1 MKDKAD
7 VFIRHW
13 KIDNRYH
20 GKKRQN
26 SNFLYMN
33 WQNIADKDKFVK
45 LEDTAVH
52 VKLTVTSTNGYLV
65 YGKHHIQYVMKI
77 RRTEMNRNR
86 KMLKKAVV
94 ATLTASMLLSTG
106 GAVTFAGPATTNEQS
121 DRETKNAQISMRAA
135 TQGMVLLENNNDVLP
150 IAVEGNVALY
160 GGGAVKTVK
169 GGTGSGDVNQRY
181 TVSVWEGLKNAG
193 YNITSSDWLNSYSEA
208 YDKGEAEFEGGFW
221 DTFSMPDPELTD
233 EEVAAG
239 QADGTDTAIYVI
251 SRNSG
256 EGADRT
262 ATEGDYYLTEAEKAN
277 LTKIGAAYD
286 KVIVILNVG
295 GVIDTNFFHEI
306 EGLDAMLL
314 MSQAGMEGGTALVKV
329 LNGEVTPS
337 GKLTDTWPAAY
348 SDYPTAENF
357 GANDGNVDQE
367 DYTDGIYVGYR
378 YFDTFGVTP
387 AYEFGYGRSYTSFDI
402 AVDSVT
408 ADADKVTVTAKVTNT
423 GDKYSGKEVVEVY
436 FSAPAGDLEK
446 PYQEL
451 AAYAKTDD
459 LAPGE
464 SQTLTISYNTTE
476 MSSYSEEKAAYI
488 MEAGDYVVR
497 VGNSSRNTK
506 AAAVIS
512 LDETAVTQQLS
523 NQMTADKEITELSN
537 KDATPYTYE
546 GEADEIASATVIS
559 LAAADIPT
567 VDGASEYDDE
577 TVTAYV
583 SDTTETEYLAEN
595 LGYTPTSQYHGEYQE
610 VVQNLEGDF
619 SQNTLKDV
627 YDGTITMEEFVSGL
641 TVSEMADIVIGGNK
655 LPSASGQSA
664 GAASAN
670 VENVSDGTM
679 IGAQANSVQGAAGET
694 AGIYIESKKIPN
706 IVLAD
711 GPAGLRITQEY
722 EGEDGQEY
730 YQFCT
735 AWPIGTLLA
744 QTWDTEVVKEVG
756 TAFGEE
762 LKEYGVTV
770 LLAPGMNIH
779 RNALCGRNFEYY
791 SEDPYITGTIAV
803 AETQGVQS
811 NPGVGVCIKH
821 YAANNQ
827 EDNRSAVNN
836 TISER
841 ALREIYLKGFEMAVK
856 GAQPMSIMTSYNLNN
871 SVPAAD
877 DYDLITD
884 VARGEWGFDGM
895 VMTDWGGGQSTPSI
909 SMHAGNDLIMPGSS
923 VEDITIR
930 GFSDEE
936 PTFGEDDVYPEVTV
950 AESWGGMRA
959 TTQWGEFVLD
969 ASGETTIEKIVDT
982 AVYEEAVRDSINAD
996 GEQESVKVSELI
1008 SQLGDAAAVTDNGD
1022 GTTTIIYKGYYE
1034 PNNITLGDL
1043 QKSTINILNLVMQSN
1058 QFADMFDDVE
1068 SQPYTEAHADN
1079 LVTYSMNEKGDVQ

>member
-1 MKDKAD
+1 
-7 VFIRHW
+7 
-13 KIDNRYH
+13 
-20 GKKRQN
+20 
-26 SNFLYMN
+26 
-33 WQNIADKDKFVK
+33 
-45 LEDTAVH
+45 
-52 VKLTVTSTNGYLV
+52 
-65 YGKHHIQYVMKI
+65 
-77 RRTEMNRNR
+77 MNRNR
-86 KMLKKAVV
+86 KMLKKAMM
-94 ATLTASMLLSTG
+94 ATLTASMVLTAG
-106 GAVTFAGPATTNEQS
+106 GITTFAAPATTNEQS
-121 DRETKNAQISMRAA
+121 DRETKNAQLSMTAA

-150 IAVEGNVALY
+150 IAVDGNIALY

-193 YNITSSDWLNSYSEA
+193 YNITSSDWLNSFEEA
-208 YDKGEAEFEGGFW
+208 YDKGEAEFDGGFW

-239 QADGTDTAIYVI
+239 QTDGTDTAIYVI

-262 ATEGDYYLTEAEKAN
+262 ETEGDYYLTENEKSN
-277 LTKIGAAYD
+277 LTKLGAAYD
-286 KVIVILNVG
+286 KVIVVLNVG

-306 EGLDAMLL
+306 DGLDAMLL

-348 SDYPTAENF
+348 SDYPTAETF

-387 AYEFGYGRSYTSFDI
+387 AYEFGYGKSYTTFDI

-436 FSAPAGDLEK
+436 FSAPSGDLEK

-451 AAYAKTDD
+451 AAYGKTDE

-512 LDETAVTQQLS
+512 LDETAVTEQLS
-523 NQMTADKEITELSN
+523 NQLTPDKEITELSN
-537 KDATPYTYE
+537 KDATPYTYD
-546 GEADEIASATVIS
+546 GEADEIAAATAIS
-559 LAAADIPT
+559 LAATDIKT
-567 VDGASEYDDE
+567 VDNPSAYDDE

-595 LGYTPTSQYHGEYQE
+595 LGYTPTSKYHGEYKE
-610 VVQNLEGDF
+610 KVQNLEGDF

-641 TVSEMADIVIGGNK
+641 TVSQMADIVIGGNK

-670 VENVSDGTM
+670 VDDVSDGTM

-744 QTWDTEVVKEVG
+744 QTWDPDVVKEVG

-779 RNALCGRNFEYY
+779 KNALCGRNFEYY
-791 SEDPYITGTIAV
+791 SEDPYLSATMSVASTGGIKDGGTWGTIKHFALNGQESHRFKVDAV
-803 AETQGVQS
+803 
-811 NPGVGVCIKH
+811 C
-821 YAANNQ
+821 
-827 EDNRSAVNN
+827 
-836 TISER
+836 SER
-841 ALREIYLKGFEMAVK
+841 AIREIYLKSFEMAVK
-856 GAQPMSIMTSYNLNN
+856 EGTVMTLMTSYNPINGHW
-871 SVPAAD
+871 AASN
-877 DYDLITD
+877 YDLCTT
-884 VARGEWGFDGM
+884 VLRGEWGYKGI
-895 VMTDWGGGQSTPSI
+895 VMTDWWAKMNDVAFGGEESNQDIRDMVRSQ
-909 SMHAGNDLIMPGSS
+909 NDVYMVVNNNGAEVNSNNDNTESS
-923 VEDITIR
+923 VEAGTL
-930 GFSDEE
+930 
-936 PTFGEDDVYPEVTV
+936 TVGELQ
-950 AESWGGMRA
+950 RA
-959 TTQWGEFVLD
+959 AINICNFILNAQV
-969 ASGETTIEKIVDT
+969 IERELVDT
-982 AVYEEAVRDSINAD
+982 DVAKHYP
-996 GEQESVKVSELI
+996 SVPVSEAKYEQFNLAEDNKVMFNSGKEATMI
-1008 SQLGDAAAVTDNGD
+1008 VEEDAEY
-1022 GTTTIIYKGYYE
+1022 TIIVNIAFEKSNLAQSTVNVNANGENMAVIQTNGTDGNWITQKLCKVKLDKGAY
-1034 PNNITLGDL
+1034 NIKLEVVLAGI
-1043 QKSTINILNLVMQSN
+1043 KVKYMQ
-1058 QFADMFDDVE
+1058 FKK
-1068 SQPYTEAHADN
+1068 
-1079 LVTYSMNEKGDVQ
+1079 LKRK

>member
-1 MKDKAD
+1 
-7 VFIRHW
+7 
-13 KIDNRYH
+13 
-20 GKKRQN
+20 
-26 SNFLYMN
+26 
-33 WQNIADKDKFVK
+33 
-45 LEDTAVH
+45 
-52 VKLTVTSTNGYLV
+52 
-65 YGKHHIQYVMKI
+65 
-77 RRTEMNRNR
+77 MNRNK
-86 KMLKKAVV
+86 KMLKKVAV
-94 ATLTASMLLSTG
+94 AALSASMILSTG
-106 GAVTFAGPATTNEQS
+106 GITAFAAPATTNEQS
-121 DRETKNAQISMRAA
+121 DRETKNAQLSMTAA
-135 TQGMVLLENNNDVLP
+135 TQGMVLLENDNDVLP
-150 IAVEGNVALY
+150 IAVDGNIALY

-193 YNITSSDWLNSYSEA
+193 YNITSSDWLNSFSEA

-221 DTFSMPDPELTD
+221 SSFSMPDPELTD

-262 ATEGDYYLTEAEKAN
+262 ETEGDYYLTENEKTN
-277 LTKIGAAYD
+277 LTKLGAAYD
-286 KVIVILNVG
+286 KVIVVLNVG

-387 AYEFGYGRSYTSFDI
+387 AYEFGYGKSYTTFDI

-436 FSAPAGDLEK
+436 FSAPSGDLEK

-451 AAYAKTDD
+451 AAYGKTDE

-512 LDETAVTQQLS
+512 LDETAVTEQLS
-523 NQMTADKEITELSN
+523 NQLAVDKEITELSN
-537 KDATPYTYE
+537 KDATPYTYD
-546 GEADEIASATVIS
+546 GEADEIAAATAIS
-559 LAAADIPT
+559 LAAADIKT
-567 VDGASEYDDE
+567 VDNSSAYDDE

-583 SDTTETEYLAEN
+583 SDTTETDYLAEN
-595 LGYTPTSQYHGEYQE
+595 LGYTPTSKYHGEYKEE
-610 VVQNLEGDF
+610 VQKLEGDS

-627 YDGTITMEEFVSGL
+627 CDGTITMEEFVSGL
-641 TVSEMADIVIGGNK
+641 TVSQMADIVIGGNK

-670 VENVSDGTM
+670 VDSVSDGTM

-706 IVLAD
+706 VVLAD

-722 EGEDGQEY
+722 EGADGQEY

-744 QTWDTEVVKEVG
+744 QTWDPDVVKEVG
-756 TAFGEE
+756 VAFGEE

-779 RNALCGRNFEYY
+779 KNALCGRNFEYY
-791 SEDPYITGTIAV
+791 SEDPYITGTIAI
-803 AETQGVQS
+803 AETEGVQS
-811 NPGVGVCIKH
+811 NPGIGVCIKH
-821 YAANNQ
+821 FAANNQ
-827 EDNRSAVNN
+827 EDNRNAVNN

-841 ALREIYLKGFEMAVK
+841 AFREIYLKGFEMAVK
-856 GAQPMSIMTSYNLNN
+856 GAQPMSIMSSYNLNN
-871 SVPAAD
+871 GVPAAD
-877 DYDLITD
+877 DYDLLTDIT
-884 VARGEWGFDGM
+884 RGEWGFDGM
-895 VMTDWGGGQSTPSI
+895 IMTDWGGGQSTPSI

-936 PTFGEDDVYPEVTV
+936 PTFGEDDIYPEVTV
-950 AESWGGMRA
+950 AESWFGLRA

-969 ASGETTIEKIVDT
+969 AAGDTTIEKTVDT
-982 AVYEEAVRDSINAD
+982 SAYEEAVRDSVNAD
-996 GEQESVKVSELI
+996 GEQESVKVTDLI
-1008 SQLGDAAAVTDNGD
+1008 SGLGDAVTVTDNGD
-1022 GTTTIIYKGYYE
+1022 GTTTIVYTGSYKE
-1034 PNNITLGDL
+1034 NNITLGDL

-1058 QFADMFDDVE
+1058 QFADLFDDVE
-1068 SQPYTEAHADN
+1068 SQPYTEAHSDN
-1079 LVTYSMNEKGDVQ
+1079 LVTYVTTEKSDVE

>member
-1 MKDKAD
+1 
-7 VFIRHW
+7 
-13 KIDNRYH
+13 
-20 GKKRQN
+20 
-26 SNFLYMN
+26 
-33 WQNIADKDKFVK
+33 
-45 LEDTAVH
+45 
-52 VKLTVTSTNGYLV
+52 
-65 YGKHHIQYVMKI
+65 
-77 RRTEMNRNR
+77 MNRN
-86 KMLKKAVV
+86 KKILKKAVM
-94 ATLTASMLLSTG
+94 ATLSASMILTSG
-106 GAVTFAGPATTNEQS
+106 GITTFAAPATTNEQS
-121 DRETKNAQISMRAA
+121 DRETKNAQISMTAA

-150 IAVEGNVALY
+150 IAVDGNIALY

-193 YNITSSDWLNSYSEA
+193 YNITSSDWLNSFEEA
-208 YDKGEAEFEGGFW
+208 YDKGESEFEGGFW

-262 ATEGDYYLTEAEKAN
+262 ETEGDYYLTENEKTN
-277 LTKIGAAYD
+277 LTKLGAAYD
-286 KVIVILNVG
+286 KVIVVLNVG

-306 EGLDAMLL
+306 DGLDAMLL

-337 GKLTDTWPAAY
+337 GKLTDTWPASY
-348 SDYPTAENF
+348 SDYPSAENF

-387 AYEFGYGRSYTSFDI
+387 AYEFGYGKSYTTFDI

-436 FSAPAGDLEK
+436 FSAPSGDLEK

-451 AAYAKTDD
+451 AAYGKTDE

-512 LDETAVTQQLS
+512 LDETAVTEQLS
-523 NQMTADKEITELSN
+523 NQLAQDKEITELSN
-537 KDATPYTYE
+537 KDATPYTYD
-546 GEADEIASATVIS
+546 GEADEIAAATAIS
-559 LAAADIPT
+559 LAAADIRT
-567 VDGASEYDDE
+567 VDNSSEYEDE

-595 LGYTPTSQYHGEYQE
+595 LGYTPTSKYHGEYKEE
-610 VVQNLEGDF
+610 VKNLEGDF

-641 TVSEMADIVIGGNK
+641 TVSQMADIVIGGNK

-670 VENVSDGTM
+670 VDDVSDGTM

-706 IVLAD
+706 VVLAD

-744 QTWDTEVVKEVG
+744 QTWDPDVIKEVG

-762 LKEYGVTV
+762 LKEFGVTV

-791 SEDPYITGTIAV
+791 SEDPYLTGTVAI
-803 AETQGVQS
+803 AETEGVQS

-821 YAANNQ
+821 FAANNQ
-827 EDNRSAVNN
+827 EDNRNAVNN

-841 ALREIYLKGFEMAVK
+841 AFREIYLKGFEMAVK
-856 GAQPMSIMTSYNLNN
+856 GAQPMSIMSSYNLNN

-877 DYDLITD
+877 DYDLLTDIT
-884 VARGEWGFDGM
+884 RGEWGFDGM
-895 VMTDWGGGQSTPSI
+895 IMTDWGGGQSTPSI

-936 PTFGEDDVYPEVTV
+936 PTFADDDIYPVVNV
-950 AESWGGMRA
+950 AESWGGLRA

-969 ASGETTIEKIVDT
+969 AAGDVTIEKTVDT
-982 AVYEEAVRDSINAD
+982 SAYEEAVRDSVNAD
-996 GEQESVKVSELI
+996 GEQESVKVSDLI
-1008 SQLGDAAAVTDNGD
+1008 SGIGDAATVTDNGD
-1022 GTTTIIYKGYYE
+1022 GTTTIVYTGYYKE
-1034 PNNITLGDL
+1034 NNITLGDL

-1058 QFADMFDDVE
+1058 QFADLFDDVE
-1068 SQPYTEAHADN
+1068 SQPYTEAHSDN
-1079 LVTYSMNEKGDVQ
+1079 LVTYVTNEKGDVE

>member
-1 MKDKAD
+1 
-7 VFIRHW
+7 
-13 KIDNRYH
+13 
-20 GKKRQN
+20 
-26 SNFLYMN
+26 
-33 WQNIADKDKFVK
+33 
-45 LEDTAVH
+45 
-52 VKLTVTSTNGYLV
+52 
-65 YGKHHIQYVMKI
+65 
-77 RRTEMNRNR
+77 MNRN
-86 KMLKKAVV
+86 KKILKKAVM
-94 ATLTASMLLSTG
+94 ATLSASMILTSG
-106 GAVTFAGPATTNEQS
+106 GITTFAAPATTNEQS
-121 DRETKNAQISMRAA
+121 DRETKNAQISMTAA

-150 IAVEGNVALY
+150 IAVDGNIALY

-193 YNITSSDWLNSYSEA
+193 YNITSSDWLNSFEEA
-208 YDKGEAEFEGGFW
+208 YDKGESEFEGGFW

-262 ATEGDYYLTEAEKAN
+262 ETEGDYYLTENEK
-277 LTKIGAAYD
+277 T
-286 KVIVILNVG
+286 
-295 GVIDTNFFHEI
+295 
-306 EGLDAMLL
+306 
-314 MSQAGMEGGTALVKV
+314 
-329 LNGEVTPS
+329 GEVTPS

-348 SDYPTAENF
+348 SDYPSAENF

-387 AYEFGYGRSYTSFDI
+387 AYEFGYGKSYTTFDI

-436 FSAPAGDLEK
+436 FSAPSGDLEK

-451 AAYAKTDD
+451 AAYGKTDE

-512 LDETAVTQQLS
+512 LDETAVTEQLS
-523 NQMTADKEITELSN
+523 NQLAQDKEITELSN
-537 KDATPYTYE
+537 KDATPYTYD
-546 GEADEIASATVIS
+546 GEADEIAAATAIS
-559 LAAADIPT
+559 LAAADIRT
-567 VDGASEYDDE
+567 VDNSSEYEDE

-595 LGYTPTSQYHGEYQE
+595 LGYTPTSKYHGEYKEE
-610 VVQNLEGDF
+610 VKNLEGDF

-641 TVSEMADIVIGGNK
+641 TVSQMADIVIGGNK

-670 VENVSDGTM
+670 VDDVSDGTM

-706 IVLAD
+706 VVLAD

-744 QTWDTEVVKEVG
+744 QTWDPDVIKEVG

-762 LKEYGVTV
+762 LKEFGVTV

-791 SEDPYITGTIAV
+791 SEDPYLTGTVAI
-803 AETQGVQS
+803 AETEGVQS

-821 YAANNQ
+821 FAANNQ
-827 EDNRSAVNN
+827 EDNRNAVNN

-856 GAQPMSIMTSYNLNN
+856 GAQPMSIMSSYNLNN

-877 DYDLITD
+877 DYDLLTDIT
-884 VARGEWGFDGM
+884 RGEWGFDGM
-895 VMTDWGGGQSTPSI
+895 IMTDWGGGQSTPSI

-936 PTFGEDDVYPEVTV
+936 PTFADDDIYPVVNV
-950 AESWGGMRA
+950 AESWGGLRA

-969 ASGETTIEKIVDT
+969 AAGDVTIEKTVDT
-982 AVYEEAVRDSINAD
+982 SAYEEAVRDSVNAD
-996 GEQESVKVSELI
+996 GEQESVKVSDLI
-1008 SQLGDAAAVTDNGD
+1008 SGIGDAATVTDNGD
-1022 GTTTIIYKGYYE
+1022 GTTTIVYTGYYKE
-1034 PNNITLGDL
+1034 NNITLGDL

-1058 QFADMFDDVE
+1058 QFAYLFDDVE
-1068 SQPYTEAHADN
+1068 SQPYTEAHSDN
-1079 LVTYSMNEKGDVQ
+1079 LVTYVTNEKGDVE